1 MQVQLI
7 YRVIIP
13 LLQRLGVVLIGISTL
28 DTGADNFWTQM
39 IHRTYED
46 GTPVFNTFVWE
57 SSCKA
62 CQREGKAASCMH
74 ERSKMPFW
82 LSAVNTDVLRAL
94 YGNNEETFLRETR
107 NISEDTGGSR
117 FFETQLIEWMTV
129 KANVFRE
136 LPGGSFDHFFVTI
149 DPAAGGLKSESVCH
163 VWCEYPPGQLMVS
176 FFYWKNAQTALINSA
191 FDFADTVVLH
201 HTSALVEN
209 ASNLSRERSVFGCM
223 SPPIRS
229 LMSTLK

>member
-1 MQVQLI
+1 MQIQLI

-28 DTGADNFWTQM
+28 DAGADNFWTQM

-94 YGNNEETFLRETR
+94 YGGNEETFLRETR
-107 NISEDTGGSR
+107 NINEDTGGSR
-117 FFETQLIEWMTV
+117 FFETPLIEWMSDP
-129 KANVFRE
+129 ASIFRP
-136 LPGGSFDHFFVTI
+136 LPPGYFDHFFVTI
-149 DPAAGGLKSESVCH
+149 DPAAGGMKSESVCQI
-163 VWCEYPPGQLMVS
+163 WCEYPQGHLMVS
-176 FFYWKNAQTALINSA
+176 FFYWKNVLTAFRKTAL
-191 FDFADTVVLH
+191 DFALTVVVH
-201 HTSALVEN
+201 HTSALCEN
-209 ASNLSRERSVFGCM
+209 ASMASRGRSRFGLI
-223 SPPIRS
+223 SPLTRAD
-229 LMSTLK
+229 MSTLK